1 MKEKTLKI
9 LQTVKASLPAW
20 EYAILVKQMEG
31 DQTKL
36 LNPEQFIRSDAERPH
51 GPVKAPIVFI
61 GDELQPIE
69 KARREPLTGPVAKLF
84 KELYLDPLSLDR
96 HDVLL
101 MTYNEEYIK
110 QDLEDY
116 APSLV
121 VALGSRVKR
130 VLGAC
135 DFCLP
140 HPNLI
145 RKTGN
150 TKEVCRKV
158 KQIKVALRKKLDRL
172 STPVQDGINGSTA
185 KSELVNKQGKTE
197 DQELAGTT
205 SEKRSNVEGEFV
217 SINKANTEKQ
227 IVYGVVT
234 DPYAINGLLIDAHG
248 DWIPPKTIEEDAHQ
262 FMQGDQVIGLQHA
275 GKADAQLVES
285 WIEQYPTPEDYKKA
299 MLGEPH
305 TAARRPF
312 GEDMVHSGSW
322 VIGVQLGDTSWDLY
336 LKGEIN
342 NFSPGG
348 MGTKEDLTAEKSPEV
363 TFTDLKEA
371 VNA

>member
-1 MKEKTLKI
+1 MKEKILKI
-9 LQTVKASLPAW
+9 LQTVKASLPTW

-31 DQTKL
+31 DRTKL

-84 KELYLDPLSLDR
+84 KELYLDPLSLNR

-101 MTYNEEYIK
+101 MTYSEEYLK
-110 QDLEDY
+110 QDLEEY
-116 APSLV
+116 SPALV

-130 VLGAC
+130 ALGSC

-158 KQIKVALRKKLDRL
+158 KQIKKKLDRL
-172 STPVQDGINGSTA
+172 STPGKTDSNESTA
-185 KSELVNKQGKTE
+185 KSELVHKLNETA
-197 DQELAGTT
+197 DQKLAGAT

-217 SINKANTEKQ
+217 RIDKANIEKQ

-234 DPYAINGLLIDAHG
+234 DPYAIKGLLIDAHG
-248 DWIPPKTIEEDAHQ
+248 DWISPKAIEEDAHQ
-262 FMQGDQVIGLQHA
+262 FSKSERVIGLQHIQ
-275 GKADAQLVES
+275 KADAQLIES
-285 WIEQYPTPEDYKKA
+285 HVEQYPTPEDYKKA
-299 MLGEPH
+299 MSGEPH
-305 TAARRPF
+305 SVWRRPF
-312 GEDMVHSGSW
+312 GEDVVHSGSW
-322 VIGVQLGDTSWDLY
+322 VVGVQLGDKEWDLY
-336 LKGEIN
+336 KQGKITA
-342 NFSPGG
+342 FSPGG
-348 MGTKEDLTAEKSPEV
+348 SGTREELTPEKMPEV
-363 TFTDLKEA
+363 TFIDLKEVPDA
-371 VNA
+371 